1 MRDLSV
7 PRTVFRELIE
17 LAGLL
22 QCREILS
29 AWSGMKVARIAVRPL
44 LLNQTIACLNQLDLV
59 FHIQILRLQTSKFLC
74 IRYIKSVAFENE

>member
-1 MRDLSV
+1 MADLSAQ
-7 PRTVFRELIE
+7 RTVFRKLIE

-29 AWSGMKVARIAVRPL
+29 AWAGMKVARIAVRPA

-59 FHIQILRLQTSKFLC
+59 FQVLVNH
-74 IRYIKSVAFENE
+74 